1 MSDPEFSPPK
11 QRNNL
16 PLHIDCNDL
25 QFKEREPKCVNS
37 LCNLINTRLK
47 LLENEIF
54 AQHRVWE
61 YIQREVDE
69 VKSLIEDCTST
80 CDSSSLSGHENES
93 EIVDSALESHKTCN
107 SLLWDKIKQAE
118 ENVEE
123 KKSLMQILSSD
134 VLKLKG
140 SKKKCKRKLEKA
152 SSNIDLILEVTN
164 GLHALKCDECKFCS
178 EHLDFREGLLSSVI
192 DLIHFSEKNYNH
204 CVEENKALKSCL
216 QKIYLKTKRCLLHS
230 QIYVKNTHFQQ
241 LAFEPDN
248 SNFCTDSI
256 YSSFEEFCQ
265 HFQNLQEELM
275 QLKHILL
282 AAEES
287 HLDEV
292 FQSSHSSDCR
302 CFSHSKKRDS
312 CLDSD
317 FEANEIKFTKNNEK
331 NLCYYEK
338 KIKRLSCCD
347 EPENID
353 PDSLFESNQVF
364 GTESSIADKQLTNLR
379 NRIFEAVRVIRDVEV
394 EENDD
399 ENLISM
405 VTSLSEECS
414 ALRQEVSYL
423 RNVRQEKKRAWNKLQ
438 CFIMDAER
446 KLKGSNRNIS
456 ALREVIK
463 DLGHVIATS
472 DSSSLDE
479 TILYMYTNQLEW
491 IEKISMG
498 CESPSCDD
506 NTSGNLENAPV
517 SQNIKSEYVNASTQT
532 LKEIQN
538 QELSEAAF
546 INDRILCD
554 MAIQTEEFS
563 HEYNDKSTVSFESVF
578 QEISREIY
586 VVPEVLEESD
596 VYSNGLN
603 EMKNADESS
612 MLDNSKEYTEVEI
625 NCSPECQ
632 NIYNVNTSD
641 NLSETELSSSIVPLF
656 GSFSGKFDSSSKNNF
671 NELIFPPFDRKSN
684 SSLLKKSNISLV
696 FSDSQFP
703 DVPSNQSCSE
713 INFLGDSGSFMNLFF
728 NASMDIA
735 TLCSN
740 VFHNMLNENVKSIE
754 ICDQDNNWSC
764 VLMKSNTSSLPFISS
779 DNSLPCLPHDGF
791 NIVESHDSDF
801 IASEISSVEI
811 LDISNQNI
819 NVQNDDTPL
828 TIISDFLLLSSM
840 PNEKEQLPNID
851 NEDATNAVNT
861 NEACFNASMAE
872 VTDGDLRVEEQ
883 GNSNENVS
891 LLSNDAEG
899 NFTSE
904 TCTNVS
910 VTEICDV
917 DHQGVEEND
926 ADENISLH
934 SKSNERN
941 MDLETCSNIS
951 VVEDSNINSQII
963 EQDDSNEN
971 ISLHPSNDKVT
982 LNSEDCSDTP
992 MDETFDV
999 DSRDVEE
1006 DNSNENVP
1014 MDEIYD
1020 VDSQDV
1026 EEDNSNEN
1034 VSLNSNAEEKNFTLE
1049 RSGTFVCEKPISAC
1063 REGTFIIDS
1072 GDKLT
1077 SDKSNI
1083 SEESLCHTAILTAVV
1098 SNETHKSGKNY
1109 VLYEVCNPVKNHMLL
1124 LQTIDPYL
1132 VSNFDEQ
1139 QLSGRHFML
1148 CEAIANDDNTNS
1160 QTFIPKASCY
1170 VVFFK
1175 SNLKN
1180 EDNALTDDNTENIS
1194 GFYPLLPQYLPSE
1207 NITFHNFDQFSLAQS
1222 CEIYMCNENR
1232 CKFEND
1238 PEGTAFIPKNFFK
1251 FKELFPTEHDE
1262 SNFLSDDSGL
1272 GQTVYKQNLL
1282 PTFSGSFEENCD
1294 VNLNVVKANHEK
1306 DLSEITNVATFIES
1320 FSDYCETGT
1329 QTEESYDLS
1338 SKDASSV
1345 ERFSDKIQEPEL
1357 EATEDII
1364 AEVESQLI
1372 NKTSI
1377 ESNDKF
1383 ELHANHSQSSQ
1394 EQVLRETSLLDEIEA
1409 LKDNLNQQ
1417 NAVLLRLKE
1426 ELEES
1431 NYRLAEKEQLLVILQ
1446 LEHSRLNSLLN
1457 ENGIKEIEEKE
1468 CQTDF
1473 GDMDSEALKKE
1484 VYDLRQKN
1492 LQHYEKIAHQF
1503 NTIQSVKSQLS
1514 TTISHLKHLK
1524 DAATKQLKKQKHQSL
1539 KSLKLKQQLHDTKV
1553 ELEKKC
1559 LELEKKN
1566 EKISDQEFQI
1576 NEMLTFL
1583 NTSNDKLS
1591 EKGND
1596 SNESLSN
1603 FRKVD
1608 CGCQTD
1614 EIGMSNSAIQKEAYS
1629 QNQQCDMIL
1638 KKHSEELQTLQA
1650 KFHHLESVL
1659 SSKKEHRISTDESAK
1674 SSNDMKSSY
1683 VKEGNIWKLLTV
1695 SEQTYLSLL
1704 NKLAETLQI
1713 SDLKGSSALMHCSW
1727 LNCDDLAD
1735 ARRQDHKKILQSL
1748 EKMKKSIRYLQE
1760 TVNLEPKRQNV
1771 ENMSTDE
1778 RKPNTLC
1785 HSEEI
1790 HYQYLCDVLQ
1800 KAQENLIKEYS
1811 QKRSSHRTVVTAG
1824 SGRISRHAA
1833 SRERRVPLEL
1843 KNGKILALLD
1853 DKLSHKELLPSKF
1866 DYNKVECKGGSSSSK
1881 SKTPT

>member
-1 MSDPEFSPPK
+1 
-11 QRNNL
+11 
-16 PLHIDCNDL
+16 
-25 QFKEREPKCVNS
+25 
-37 LCNLINTRLK
+37 
-47 LLENEIF
+47 
-54 AQHRVWE
+54 
-61 YIQREVDE
+61 
-69 VKSLIEDCTST
+69 
-80 CDSSSLSGHENES
+80 
-93 EIVDSALESHKTCN
+93 
-107 SLLWDKIKQAE
+107 
-118 ENVEE
+118 
-123 KKSLMQILSSD
+123 
-134 VLKLKG
+134 
-140 SKKKCKRKLEKA
+140 
-152 SSNIDLILEVTN
+152 
-164 GLHALKCDECKFCS
+164 
-178 EHLDFREGLLSSVI
+178 
-192 DLIHFSEKNYNH
+192 
-204 CVEENKALKSCL
+204 
-216 QKIYLKTKRCLLHS
+216 
-230 QIYVKNTHFQQ
+230 
-241 LAFEPDN
+241 
-248 SNFCTDSI
+248 
-256 YSSFEEFCQ
+256 
-265 HFQNLQEELM
+265 
-275 QLKHILL
+275 
-282 AAEES
+282 
-287 HLDEV
+287 
-292 FQSSHSSDCR
+292 
-302 CFSHSKKRDS
+302 
-312 CLDSD
+312 
-317 FEANEIKFTKNNEK
+317 
-331 NLCYYEK
+331 
-338 KIKRLSCCD
+338 
-347 EPENID
+347 
-353 PDSLFESNQVF
+353 
-364 GTESSIADKQLTNLR
+364 
-379 NRIFEAVRVIRDVEV
+379 
-394 EENDD
+394 
-399 ENLISM
+399 M

-479 TILYMYTNQLEW
+479 TVLYMYTNQLEW

-498 CESPSCDD
+498 CESPSDQPVSCDD
-506 NTSGNLENAPV
+506 STPGNFRNTPD
-517 SQNIKSEYVNASTQT
+517 SQINKSEYTTASTQA

-538 QELSEAAF
+538 QEPNETAF
-546 INDRILCD
+546 LNDRTLCD
-554 MAIQTEEFS
+554 IAIQTDEFPHTYS
-563 HEYNDKSTVSFESVF
+563 ERSTLSFEPVF

-596 VYSNGLN
+596 AYSNSLQELKDNVN
-603 EMKNADESS
+603 EASILE
-612 MLDNSKEYTEVEI
+612 NSKEHIEVEL

-632 NIYNVNTSD
+632 NRSNDSTSSS
-641 NLSETELSSSIVPLF
+641 LSETELSSSIVPLS
-656 GSFSGKFDSSSKNNF
+656 GSFSARYDSSSKDNF
-671 NELIFPPFDRKSN
+671 NKLIFPLFDMN
-684 SSLLKKSNISLV
+684 SSSPLLKKSNISLV
-696 FSDSQFP
+696 FSDSRFP
-703 DVPSNQSCSE
+703 DVPSSQSCSKL
-713 INFLGDSGSFMNLFF
+713 NFLNDSDSFMNLFF
-728 NASMDIA
+728 NPNMNIA

-740 VFHNMLNENVKSIE
+740 VFHNMLKDNVKSVE

-764 VLMKSNTSSLPFISS
+764 VLKSNTSSLPVTS
-779 DNSLPCLPHDGF
+779 DNSLTCLPYDSC
-791 NIVESHDSDF
+791 NIVESHDNDL
-801 IASEISSVEI
+801 ALNGISSAEI
-811 LDISNQNI
+811 LDVSDKNI
-819 NVQNDDTPL
+819 NMHDDDAPL
-828 TIISDFLLLSSM
+828 TVISDFLLSSSM

-851 NEDATNAVNT
+851 NEDSADAVNT
-861 NEACFNASMAE
+861 DNACLSTSVAE
-872 VTDGDLRVEEQ
+872 VSDTDSQAEEE

-891 LLSNDAEG
+891 LLSHDTER
-899 NFTSE
+899 NFTME
-904 TCTNVS
+904 TCTNIS
-910 VTEICDV
+910 EAEICDDDSQV
-917 DHQGVEEND
+917 VEVND
-926 ADENISLH
+926 PDENISLH
-934 SKSNERN
+934 SNSSERN
-941 MDLETCSNIS
+941 LALETCSNIS
-951 VVEDSNINSQII
+951 VAEDSNADSQV
-963 EQDDSNEN
+963 EQDNSNEN
-971 ISLHPSNDKVT
+971 ISLHSNNDET
-982 LNSEDCSDTP
+982 NLNLEDCSNIP
-992 MDETFDV
+992 VDENCDA
-999 DSRDVEE
+999 DSKVVEE
-1006 DNSNENVP
+1006 DNPNEN
-1014 MDEIYD
+1014 E
-1020 VDSQDV
+1020 
-1026 EEDNSNEN
+1026 
-1034 VSLNSNAEEKNFTLE
+1034 SLNSNNDERNFTLE

-1072 GDKLT
+1072 GEKLN
-1077 SDKSNI
+1077 SDKPEI

-1109 VLYEVCNPVKNHMLL
+1109 VLYEVCNPVKNPMLL
-1124 LQTIDPYL
+1124 LQTTNPYL
-1132 VSNFDEQ
+1132 VSNFDDQ

-1148 CEAIANDDNTNS
+1148 CEAIANDENTNS

-1175 SNLKN
+1175 PNLKN
-1180 EDNALTDDNTENIS
+1180 EDNTLTDDSTENIS

-1238 PEGTAFIPKNFFK
+1238 PESTAFIPKNFFK
-1251 FKELFPTEHDE
+1251 FKELFPSEQDE

-1282 PTFSGSFEENCD
+1282 PAFSGSFEENCD

-1306 DLSEITNVATFIES
+1306 DLCEITNVTTFIES

-1329 QTEESYDLS
+1329 QTEEFYDSS
-1338 SKDASSV
+1338 SKDTSSV
-1345 ERFSDKIQEPEL
+1345 ERFSDKMQEYEL
-1357 EATEDII
+1357 EVTEDII
-1364 AEVESQLI
+1364 AEVEAQLI
-1372 NKTSI
+1372 NKSAV
-1377 ESNDKF
+1377 EPNNKF
-1383 ELHANHSQSSQ
+1383 ESHANHNQSSQ

-1431 NYRLAEKEQLLVILQ
+1431 NFRLAEKEQLLVILQ

-1468 CQTDF
+1468 CQTDSEN
-1473 GDMDSEALKKE
+1473 MDSEALEKE

-1539 KSLKLKQQLHDTKV
+1539 KALKLKQQFHDTKV
-1553 ELEKKC
+1553 ELERKC

-1576 NEMLTFL
+1576 NEMLAL
-1583 NTSNDKLS
+1583 LSASNDKLN
-1591 EKGND
+1591 EKA
-1596 SNESLSN
+1596 NESSESPSS
-1603 FRKVD
+1603 FKKVD
-1608 CGCQTD
+1608 CGCQTH
-1614 EIGMSNSAIQKEAYS
+1614 EIGTSNSADQKEVYS
-1629 QNQQCDMIL
+1629 QNQHCDMVL
-1638 KKHSEELQTLQA
+1638 KRHSEELQNLQA

-1659 SSKKEHRISTDESAK
+1659 SSKKEYRISTDESIK
-1674 SSNDMKSSY
+1674 SNNDMKSSHL
-1683 VKEGNIWKLLTV
+1683 KEGNIWKLLTV

-1704 NKLAETLQI
+1704 NKLAEALQI

-1748 EKMKKSIRYLQE
+1748 DKMKKSIRYLQE

-1771 ENMSTDE
+1771 ENISSED
-1778 RKPNTLC
+1778 RKSNTLC
-1785 HSEEI
+1785 HSEEM

-1866 DYNKVECKGGSSSSK
+1866 DYNKVECKGSSSSSK

>member
-16 PLHIDCNDL
+16 PLHVDCSDL

-54 AQHRVWE
+54 AQHKVWE

-164 GLHALKCDECKFCS
+164 GLHALKCDDCKFCS

-192 DLIHFSEKNYNH
+192 ELIHFSEKNYNH
-204 CVEENKALKSCL
+204 CIEENKALKSCL

-241 LAFEPDN
+241 LAFEPEN
-248 SNFCTDSI
+248 SSFCTDSI

-317 FEANEIKFTKNNEK
+317 FDTNEIKYTKSNEK

-347 EPENID
+347 EPENTD

-364 GTESSIADKQLTNLR
+364 GTESSNSEKQLVNLR

-456 ALREVIK
+456 ALRDVIK

-498 CESPSCDD
+498 CESPSDQSVSCDD
-506 NTSGNLENAPV
+506 SSPGNFRSSSD
-517 SQNIKSEYVNASTQT
+517 SQINKFEYTTASTQT
-532 LKEIQN
+532 LKYIQN
-538 QELSEAAF
+538 HELSETVLL
-546 INDRILCD
+546 NDRQLCD
-554 MAIQTEEFS
+554 IAIQTDEIPHTYSEM
-563 HEYNDKSTVSFESVF
+563 STLSFEPVF

-586 VVPEVLEESD
+586 VVPEVMEESD
-596 VYSNGLN
+596 GYSNNLQEIKDN
-603 EMKNADESS
+603 VTEASILE
-612 MLDNSKEYTEVEI
+612 NSKEHTEVEM
-625 NCSPECQ
+625 NCSPDCQ
-632 NIYNVNTSD
+632 NRYNDGSSSS
-641 NLSETELSSSIVPLF
+641 LSETELTSSIVPLS
-656 GSFSGKFDSSSKNNF
+656 GSFPAKHDSSPKDNF
-671 NELIFPPFDRKSN
+671 NKLIFPLFDMNSN
-684 SSLLKKSNISLV
+684 SPLLEKSNISLV
-696 FSDSQFP
+696 FSDSRFP
-703 DVPSNQSCSE
+703 DVPSSQSCSKLK
-713 INFLGDSGSFMNLFF
+713 FLSDSDSFMNLFF
-728 NASMDIA
+728 NANMNVA

-740 VFHNMLNENVKSIE
+740 VFHNMLKDSVKSVE

-764 VLMKSNTSSLPFISS
+764 VLLKSNTSSLPVTS
-779 DNSLPCLPHDGF
+779 DKSLTCLPYESCE
-791 NIVESHDSDF
+791 IVESHHNDL
-801 IASEISSVEI
+801 ALNGISSGEI
-811 LDISNQNI
+811 LDASDKII
-819 NVQNDDTPL
+819 NMNADDTPL
-828 TIISDFLLLSSM
+828 TVISDFLLLSSM
-840 PNEKEQLPNID
+840 PNEKEQLPNVD
-851 NEDATNAVNT
+851 NEDAVDTDESCLSTSV
-861 NEACFNASMAE
+861 AE
-872 VTDGDLRVEEQ
+872 VSDADSQAEKE

-891 LLSNDAEG
+891 LLSHDTER
-899 NFTSE
+899 NFTLE
-904 TCTNVS
+904 TCTNIYIS
-910 VTEICDV
+910 EAEICDINSEV
-917 DHQGVEEND
+917 VEEND
-926 ADENISLH
+926 PDENTSLHSNSKERNLALGTCSNISVTKDSNADSQVDPDNSDENISLH
-934 SKSNERN
+934 SNN
-941 MDLETCSNIS
+941 DETN
-951 VVEDSNINSQII
+951 
-963 EQDDSNEN
+963 
-971 ISLHPSNDKVT
+971 
-982 LNSEDCSDTP
+982 LNSEDCSNIP
-992 MDETFDV
+992 V
-999 DSRDVEE
+999 DLICDADSKVVEE
-1006 DNSNENVP
+1006 DNPNEN
-1014 MDEIYD
+1014 E
-1020 VDSQDV
+1020 
-1026 EEDNSNEN
+1026 
-1034 VSLNSNAEEKNFTLE
+1034 SLNSNTDERNFTLE

-1077 SDKSNI
+1077 SDKPEI

-1109 VLYEVCNPVKNHMLL
+1109 VLYEVCNPIKNPMLL
-1124 LQTIDPYL
+1124 FQTTNPYL
-1132 VSNFDEQ
+1132 VSNFDDQ

-1148 CEAIANDDNTNS
+1148 CEAIANDENTNS

-1175 SNLKN
+1175 PNLKN
-1180 EDNALTDDNTENIS
+1180 EDNTLTDDNPENIS

-1238 PEGTAFIPKNFFK
+1238 PESTAFIPKNFFK
-1251 FKELFPTEHDE
+1251 FKELFPSEQEE

-1306 DLSEITNVATFIES
+1306 DLSEITNVTTFIES
-1320 FSDYCETGT
+1320 FPDYCETGT
-1329 QTEESYDLS
+1329 QTEEFYDS
-1338 SKDASSV
+1338 SLKDTSSM
-1345 ERFSDKIQEPEL
+1345 ERLSDKIQESEFKVS
-1357 EATEDII
+1357 EDII
-1364 AEVESQLI
+1364 AEIEAQLI
-1372 NKTSI
+1372 NKSVV
-1377 ESNDKF
+1377 EPNDNF
-1383 ELHANHSQSSQ
+1383 ELNANHNQSSQ

-1431 NYRLAEKEQLLVILQ
+1431 NFRLSEKEQLLVILQ

-1468 CQTDF
+1468 CQTDYEN
-1473 GDMDSEALKKE
+1473 MDSEALKKE
-1484 VYDLRQKN
+1484 IYDLRQKN
-1492 LQHYEKIAHQF
+1492 LQHYEKISHQF
-1503 NTIQSVKSQLS
+1503 KTIQSVKSQLS

-1539 KSLKLKQQLHDTKV
+1539 KALKMKQHLHDTKV
-1553 ELEKKC
+1553 DLERKC

-1576 NEMLTFL
+1576 NEMLAL
-1583 NTSNDKLS
+1583 LSGSNDKLD
-1591 EKGND
+1591 ERM
-1596 SNESLSN
+1596 NESSESPSN
-1603 FRKVD
+1603 FKTID

-1614 EIGMSNSAIQKEAYS
+1614 EIGMLNSADQKEAYS
-1629 QNQQCDMIL
+1629 QNQHCNMIL

-1659 SSKKEHRISTDESAK
+1659 SSKKEYRISTDESIK
-1674 SSNDMKSSY
+1674 SINDMKTSHL
-1683 VKEGNIWKLLTV
+1683 KEGNIWKLLTV
-1695 SEQTYLSLL
+1695 SEQTYLNLL
-1704 NKLAETLQI
+1704 NKLAEALQI

-1748 EKMKKSIRYLQE
+1748 DKMKKSIRHLQE

-1771 ENMSTDE
+1771 ENISSEDK
-1778 RKPNTLC
+1778 KPNAVC
-1785 HSEEI
+1785 HSEEM
-1790 HYQYLCDVLQ
+1790 HYQYLCDILQ

-1824 SGRISRHAA
+1824 SGRISRHVA